1 MDPLLETIEL
11 AAVCDPWYAAIY
23 RYAKYSDERLA
34 SEDTGNLNILC
45 SCGLP
50 NAEDLGDCFAKFDQW
65 TLRVQEF
72 TEQNAYKFHKNP
84 AYYEHSFAK
93 YQMMAIATESHHN
106 QGISYYWPADQ
117 GDYDGTDSRNLF
129 IHGILTKHG
138 VTCCNMPVLQLAI
151 GRRLGYPLYLRKA
164 HRHYYARWD
173 EPGGESFNIECTT
186 GFAAPADEFYRQ
198 GRMECPDEEVEKG
211 CYLRNL
217 TPREELAQ
225 FLLERHNC
233 LKDHMRLEE
242 AHQALYFAHQLF
254 PQNGIISDQLRFY
267 IPYLSHVLKD
277 AKAKQGIRDYDL
289 SQVDLE
295 KIRLPEPKG
304 DWNDVLLRDASDNIQ
319 RIVRNRG
326 KRAALNDKT
335 ERMLAIVNGRPHD
348 HLFASLGRFDPI
360 PIANNRKEQSN
371 AEPHSRKIPRRRR
384 PK

>member
-1 MDPLLETIEL
+1 
-11 AAVCDPWYAAIY
+11 
-23 RYAKYSDERLA
+23 
-34 SEDTGNLNILC
+34 
-45 SCGLP
+45 
-50 NAEDLGDCFAKFDQW
+50 
-65 TLRVQEF
+65 
-72 TEQNAYKFHKNP
+72 
-84 AYYEHSFAK
+84 
-93 YQMMAIATESHHN
+93 
-106 QGISYYWPADQ
+106 
-117 GDYDGTDSRNLF
+117 
-129 IHGILTKHG
+129 
-138 VTCCNMPVLQLAI
+138 MPVLQLAI

-217 TPREELAQ
+217 TPREELAE

-233 LKDHMRLEE
+233 LKDHMRLKS
-242 AHQALYFAHQLF
+242 ARSPVLRPPVVSPKRDHFRPTPFLHSLPLAC
-254 PQNGIISDQLRFY
+254 PQN
-267 IPYLSHVLKD
+267 

-304 DWNDVLLRDASDNIQ
+304 DLDDVLLRDASDNIQ

-348 HLFASLGRFDPI
+348 HLFASLGRADPI